1 MHPRLAQIAVAAVLA
16 LCVAGGRLPAQTRAT
31 LMPQWEARLDATSAR
46 VPAAHAGVGVNVR
59 AGNYVRLGVAALAG
73 AARSDGVTRAS
84 QRVDAT
90 ARFLL
95 DPFAERRTGLYGGAG
110 LTARHDAGG
119 AWKGDLLLV
128 IGMEGAAL
136 GRVVPAFEL
145 ALGGGV
151 RAGLVLRARR
161 PARSR

>member
-1 MHPRLAQIAVAAVLA
+1 MRSPPVRIAAAALA
-16 LCVAGGRLPAQTRAT
+16 LFAVGDRLPAQARAT

-46 VPAAHAGVGVNVR
+46 VSAAHAGGGVNVR
-59 AGNYVRLGVAALAG
+59 AGNYVRLGIAALAG
-73 AARSDGVTRAS
+73 ASRADGITRAS

-95 DPFAERRTGLYGGAG
+95 DPFAERRMGLYGGAG

-128 IGMEGAAL
+128 IGLEGAAV
-136 GRVVPAFEL
+136 GRMVPAFEL

-151 RAGLVLRARR
+151 RAGLVLRTRR
-161 PARSR
+161 QVRSR

>member
-1 MHPRLAQIAVAAVLA
+1 MLA
-16 LCVAGGRLPAQTRAT
+16 VAGGTLPAQTPPT
-31 LMPQWEARLDATSAR
+31 LMPQWDARLDATAAR
-46 VPAAHAGVGVNVR
+46 VPAAHAGIGVNVR
-59 AGNYVRLGVAALAG
+59 AGNYVRIGVAALGG
-73 AARSDGVTRAS
+73 AARADGVTRAS

-110 LTARHDAGG
+110 LTARHDAG
-119 AWKGDLLLV
+119 ASWKADLLLV
-128 IGMEGAAL
+128 VGVEGAAL

-151 RAGLVLRARR
+151 RAGLVLRTRR
-161 PARSR
+161 QARSR

>member
-1 MHPRLAQIAVAAVLA
+1 MRSRLVCIAIVVVLV
-16 LCVAGGRLPAQTRAT
+16 LLVAGERLPAQARAT

-46 VPAAHAGVGVNVR
+46 VPAAHAGVGV
-59 AGNYVRLGVAALAG
+59 RLGLTALAG
-73 AARSDGVTRAS
+73 AARSDGVARAS

-128 IGMEGAAL
+128 IGVEGAAL

-151 RAGLVLRARR
+151 RAALVLRARR